1 MVRTQATVF
10 PETHHLAAVTSLP
23 PAIEE
28 VLVAEKRPIPT
39 EKLLA
44 LLPSPRR
51 HQRIPN
57 ARSHASAPQ
66 EGLPFVD
73 TLHSSLCR

>member
-28 VLVAEKRPIPT
+28 VLVA